1 MTDSSTDEVQG
12 NIRMG
17 VVDLDNEHSEESA
30 YLKVSEVS
38 KMLKVSTMTVYREIR
53 NRNLSAIQFGQSLR
67 IHKNDLR
74 AYIENRTTSM
84 NTANLEKM

>member
-17 VVDLDNEHSEESA
+17 VVDLDNEHGEEGA

-53 NRNLSAIQFGQSLR
+53 NRNLAAIQFGQSLR

-74 AYIENRTTSM
+74 AYIEGRTTSM
-84 NTANLEKM
+84 NTTNLEKM

>member
-1 MTDSSTDEVQG
+1 VTDSSTDEVQD

-17 VVDLDNEHSEESA
+17 VVDLNNEHSEESA

>member
-17 VVDLDNEHSEESA
+17 VVDLNNEHSEESA

-84 NTANLEKM
+84 NTTNLEKM

>member
-1 MTDSSTDEVQG
+1 VTDSSTDEVQG

-17 VVDLDNEHSEESA
+17 VVDLNNEHSEESA

>member
-17 VVDLDNEHSEESA
+17 VVDLNNEHSEESA

-74 AYIENRTTSM
+74 TYIENRTTSM

>member
-1 MTDSSTDEVQG
+1 VTDSSTDEVQG

-17 VVDLDNEHSEESA
+17 VVDLNNEHSEESA

-74 AYIENRTTSM
+74 TYIENRTTSM

>member
-1 MTDSSTDEVQG
+1 VTDSSTDEVQD

-17 VVDLDNEHSEESA
+17 VVDLNNEHSEESA

-74 AYIENRTTSM
+74 TYIENRTTSM

>member
-17 VVDLDNEHSEESA
+17 VVDLNNEHSEESA